1 MTKRQETE
9 QEVAELKMLLL
20 GMRQILDQ
28 IEQFGYKV
36 REGSLR
42 LFGHANRR
50 DDGYT
55 EKGFCDSR
63 TKKKQPGRRKRLR
76 PQMQ

>member
-20 GMRQILDQ
+20 GMRQISDQ

-36 REGSLR
+36 REKSEIVL
-42 LFGHANRR
+42 
-50 DDGYT
+50 T
-55 EKGFCDSR
+55 CK
-63 TKKKQPGRRKRLR
+63 
-76 PQMQ
+76 

>member
-1 MTKRQETE
+1 
-9 QEVAELKMLLL
+9 MLLL
-20 GMRQILDQ
+20 GMRQISDQ

-36 REGSLR
+36 REESLR

-55 EKGFCDSR
+55 EKGFGDSR
-63 TKKKQPGRRKRLR
+63 RKKKQPGRRKRLR